1 MFDRTYGVL
10 GDPNPVA
17 AMPSLHQAI
26 TFMLFWFARHHS
38 RWLAAL
44 ALLYSLAMAFALVYT
59 GEHYVIDILVGSA
72 ITTYA
77 YFFAGRWLNV
87 TAPFFRSAS
96 RLEPAQLANGDTVAH
111 SHRSSTRDA
120 VLRDDRQREEPA

>member
-1 MFDRTYGVL
+1 
-10 GDPNPVA
+10 
-17 AMPSLHQAI
+17 MPSLHQAI

-38 RWLAAL
+38 RWLATLAFLYAL
-44 ALLYSLAMAFALVYT
+44 SMAFALVYT

-87 TAPFFRSAS
+87 TAPFFGGVTQPTLSPVNDPESIAPPPRV
-96 RLEPAQLANGDTVAH
+96 VA
-111 SHRSSTRDA
+111 RDA
-120 VLRDDRQREEPA
+120 AVRDDRQREEPA